1 MKPGLAG
8 ERKAELR
15 VGSLEAGEI
24 REINGSV
31 EASYP
36 NIPQATSMAWIICF
50 EGPGLSPRHGLFVLT
65 HGRLF
70 VWGWGLHPWHGLF
83 VLGVKGVSTWH
94 ALFVLEGCMGLTH
107 GLRAPSEARWE
118 PVGDT

>member
-8 ERKAELR
+8 ERKAELG
-15 VGSLEAGEI
+15 VGSLGAGET

-36 NIPQATSMAWIICF
+36 NVPQTTSMAWIICF
-50 EGPGLSPRHGLFVLT
+50 GGQGLSPRHGLFVLT
-65 HGRLF
+65 HGMGYLF
-70 VWGWGLHPWHGLF
+70 GGRGLHPCHGLF
-83 VLGVKGVSTWH
+83 VWGVKGVSPWH

-107 GLRAPSEARWE
+107 GLRAPSEAL
-118 PVGDT
+118 